1 MAYFLKGSYGGDVT
15 ASVGIVYYSRDG
27 ESNWTKDS
35 NRKKLYATSAL
46 AQADIDSG
54 IIFDLETEDTPNND
68 FGNAVKI
75 ESE

>member
-1 MAYFLKGSYGGDVT
+1 MAYFLKGSYGGDVNST
-15 ASVGIVYYSRDG
+15 VTGDIVYYSKDG
-27 ESNWTKDS
+27 DSNWTYDS

-54 IIFDLETEDTPNND
+54 IINGDAAPNND
-68 FGNAVKI
+68 AGNGIKI